1 MLLAVDIGN
10 AEIDLGVYGEGGWRA
25 RFRVYTSVRKTTDD
39 YRALFLGLL
48 SGEGLDPGDLERAV
62 VGSVVPPLTHVL
74 RELLSSLSRPPL
86 VVGPGVRT
94 GLDLRVDHPS
104 EVGAD
109 LVANAVAAYERFNT
123 ACIAVD
129 FGTAT
134 TFTAVVPPGGLVGV
148 AITPGISTA
157 AEALTEHAALL
168 PKVSLE
174 PPSRALG
181 KNTQEAMQSGIIF
194 GYVGLV
200 KELIGRLRDELG
212 GEARVIGTGGHAPL
226 IASLTDAVETV
237 DPWLTLDGL
246 RLIAARNP

>member
-1 MLLAVDIGN
+1 MDIGN
-10 AEIDLGVYGEGGWRA
+10 TETDLGVYGEEGWRA
-25 RFRVYTSVRKTTDD
+25 RFRVYTSVRKTADD
-39 YRALFLGLL
+39 YGTLFWGLL
-48 SGEGLDPGDLERAV
+48 LREGLDPGDLERAV
-62 VGSVVPPLTHVL
+62 VGSVVPPLAHVFG
-74 RELLSSLSRPPL
+74 ELFSRWLGRPPL

-109 LVANAVAAYERFNT
+109 LVANAVAAYEMFNA

-134 TFTAVVPPGGLVGV
+134 TFTAVVPPGALVGV

-200 KELIGRLRDELG
+200 KEVIGRLRAELG
-212 GEARVIGTGGHAPL
+212 GEARVVGTGGHAPL

-237 DPWLTLDGL
+237 EPWLTLDGL